1 MALKG
6 VWFVSL
12 FCAVLAFGLTVTHD
26 LEIPGKQQ
34 LSGAE
39 WLAVQHTFYGGFAI
53 LGGLAEVLGLLS
65 TALLAY
71 LLRAQRTAFLLTLIA
86 AACFAA
92 MLAVFA
98 FGNNP
103 LNQQITGWTP
113 QTLPANW
120 RATRDAWDRFHA
132 LSSVLAGLALVTLLI
147 AALRAI
153 PTSPASPA
161 SSRVRPGAG
170 ASDERSQ
177 VKDSPAMPR

>member
-6 VWFVSL
+6 VRFVSL
-12 FCAVLAFGLTVTHD
+12 ICAALAFGLTVTHD

-71 LLRAQRTAFLLTLIA
+71 LLRAQRNAFLLTLIA
-86 AACFAA
+86 AICFAG
-92 MLAVFA
+92 MLAVFT

-103 LNQQITGWTP
+103 LNQQIAAWTP

-120 RATRDAWDRFHA
+120 PATRDAWDGFHA
-132 LSSVLAGLALVTLLI
+132 LSSVLAGIALVTLLI

-153 PTSPASPA
+153 PTSPASLA
-161 SSRVRPGAG
+161 SGRVRPGASVG
-170 ASDERSQ
+170 DERSRG
-177 VKDSPAMPR
+177 KDEPALP